1 MLEGPPHLR
10 TPGSPTC
17 TLVLKISL
25 AGPGGRQPLWSLAT
39 GTLWDSCPQPPGHK
53 GSRSLFPCLIQTLRL
68 ETTCSLRRVFLPTQC
83 RKCFLIYC
91 QLVQLGKVLIK
102 FPCLK
107 PLNNQ
112 RMWPGRPRVLL
123 GDRARGWGGGG
134 TLPRSLEASRL
145 SHSLPHSKLLHKRD
159 SDKVDAQEEN
169 FLPKYQRVKDLC
181 QRAEYQTACEQL
193 GQVRNCGGSP
203 RGCCPPSSP
212 CTVPSPELSPP

>member
-123 GDRARGWGGGG
+123 GDRARGWGGGAHSRGAWRPAACPTPCPTASFSTRG
-134 TLPRSLEASRL
+134 TVTRWTPRRRTS
-145 SHSLPHSKLLHKRD
+145 
-159 SDKVDAQEEN
+159 
-169 FLPKYQRVKDLC
+169 
-181 QRAEYQTACEQL
+181 
-193 GQVRNCGGSP
+193 
-203 RGCCPPSSP
+203 CPNTSA
-212 CTVPSPELSPP
+212 